1 MVCDGWRLV
10 DLNNK
15 NFDMINI
22 GDKKIIP
29 RCAEASGRIYLSKKT
44 LDSIIKREIKKGNPL
59 DVAQIAA
66 IQAVK
71 KTPDIIPMCHNIP
84 IDSVTTD
91 FTMAEAY
98 IEAHCR
104 VDATYKTGVTVALL
118 TIWDMVKYIEK
129 DENGQY
135 PDTRISEI
143 KVDRKTKGKE

>member
-1 MVCDGWRLV
+1 
-10 DLNNK
+10 
-15 NFDMINI
+15 MINI

-104 VDATYKTGVTVALL
+104 VDATYKTGVEMEALTGVTVALL

>member
-1 MVCDGWRLV
+1 MSEHPVDQKTRANFALV
-10 DLNNK
+10 ITSDTRTRK
-15 NFDMINI
+15 EDETGRVAYEYIE
-22 GDKKIIP
+22 
-29 RCAEASGRIYLSKKT
+29 AEGHSVVSH
-44 LDSIIKREIKKGNPL
+44 S
-59 DVAQIAA
+59 
-66 IQAVK
+66 
-71 KTPDIIPMCHNIP
+71 IIPMCHNIP

-104 VDATYKTGVTVALL
+104 VDATYKTGVEMEALTGVTVALL

-143 KVDRKTKGKE
+143 

>member
-1 MVCDGWRLV
+1 
-10 DLNNK
+10 
-15 NFDMINI
+15 
-22 GDKKIIP
+22 
-29 RCAEASGRIYLSKKT
+29 
-44 LDSIIKREIKKGNPL
+44 
-59 DVAQIAA
+59 
-66 IQAVK
+66 VK

-104 VDATYKTGVTVALL
+104 VDATYKTGVEMEALTGVTVALL